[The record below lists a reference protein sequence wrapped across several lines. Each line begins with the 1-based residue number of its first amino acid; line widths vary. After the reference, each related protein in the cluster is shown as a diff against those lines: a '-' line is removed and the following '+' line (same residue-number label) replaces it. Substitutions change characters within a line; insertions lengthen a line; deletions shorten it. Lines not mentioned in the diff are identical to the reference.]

1 VAVAAAS
8 NILFFLLFKTGKCLS
23 APMLRWRDTKAKEE

>member
-1 VAVAAAS
+1 LAVAAAS
-8 NILFFLLFKTGKCLS
+8 NILFFLLFKTGKRLS